1 MYTHTVLQKTV
12 LFCLLKKQ
20 TIYTNR
26 WSQHNYSIGLTE
38 VTVVLVPG
46 RFSTKENYGYSH
58 STSSLPKIQTTNNDL
73 VWPFINC
80 VACRSPLQSKLWLQ
94 TRASYL

>member
-38 VTVVLVPG
+38 VVLVPG

-58 STSSLPKIQTTNNDL
+58 FNYFQSSKDPNNK
-73 VWPFINC
+73 
-80 VACRSPLQSKLWLQ
+80 Q
-94 TRASYL
+94 